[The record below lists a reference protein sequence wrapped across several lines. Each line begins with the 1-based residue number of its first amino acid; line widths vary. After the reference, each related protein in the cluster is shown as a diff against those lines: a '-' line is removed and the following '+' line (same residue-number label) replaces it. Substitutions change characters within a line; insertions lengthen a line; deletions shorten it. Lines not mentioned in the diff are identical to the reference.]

1 MFYAI
6 VAGKIW
12 SFITSLSNNDD
23 VNNVPA
29 ILMLLV
35 LASPLVMA
43 LVKTIKSKRRRQID
57 TSAATAEV
65 PEQIANYLAM
75 MILSD
80 VLAPFDIIVHSA
92 SARIIVKKKESK
104 WQLSVF
110 MAKIEADQE
119 AAMLTC
125 EFDLAFVPLDQ
136 ERIQLTT
143 IKSLHR
149 CTTETSEIEAKIN
162 SILNKFTTVLDYP
175 QMKIAEHESEV
186 ERKLYVK
193 FVSVVVLGN
202 GSVEGELKVEN
213 GRQCIVTKLSDLTGS
228 ICVFKQFQ
236 LTSHVKITRNGQ
248 TLSLA
253 VSQTGRHEL
262 IVNEIKLTVDVVKA
276 IGAKDIDRLETALS
290 E

>member
-136 ERIQLTT
+136 ERIQVFDNL
-143 IKSLHR
+143 
-149 CTTETSEIEAKIN
+149 KI
-162 SILNKFTTVLDYP
+162 
-175 QMKIAEHESEV
+175 QH
-186 ERKLYVK
+186 
-193 FVSVVVLGN
+193 
-202 GSVEGELKVEN
+202 
-213 GRQCIVTKLSDLTGS
+213 LS
-228 ICVFKQFQ
+228 F
-236 LTSHVKITRNGQ
+236 
-248 TLSLA
+248 
-253 VSQTGRHEL
+253 
-262 IVNEIKLTVDVVKA
+262 
-276 IGAKDIDRLETALS
+276 
-290 E
+290 